1 MSADSR
7 RPQDRDPVL
16 SRLDELLADR
26 ATQGLSLDDERE
38 LDRLLSDA
46 GDVDDEAFDRAAAA
60 ADLALGP
67 QRFEPM
73 PAELRDKI
81 AASRIATLQA
91 SRRPVLRSL
100 PAESNA
106 DGGQPARRER
116 PPFVLWSGWVAAI
129 AASLIALFATRPAPE
144 SPITK
149 PPPSIVEEV
158 AGAKD
163 ALKVAWKPMD
173 DPAGKLVHGDVMW
186 SNAMQKGFV
195 RLAGLPKNDPAKRQY
210 QLWIFC
216 KTRDDRYPVDG
227 GVFDVDAATGD
238 VIVPFHAEL
247 RIAEPK
253 MFALTIEQPGGVVV
267 SAREHLVAVASL

>member
-7 RPQDRDPVL
+7 RPQDRDPEL

-26 ATQGLSLDDERE
+26 STQGLSLDDERE
-38 LDRLLSDA
+38 LDRLLTDA

-73 PAELRDKI
+73 PAELREKI
-81 AASRIATLQA
+81 AASRMATLQA
-91 SRRPVLRSL
+91 SERPVLRSV
-100 PAESNA
+100 PADSGRGA
-106 DGGQPARRER
+106 LRPASAQR

-144 SPITK
+144 APIAK
-149 PPPSIVEEV
+149 PRSIVEEV

-173 DPAGKLVHGDVMW
+173 DPDGKLVRGDVMW

-195 RLAGLPKNDPAKRQY
+195 RLAGLPRNDPAKRQY

-227 GVFDVDAATGD
+227 GDVFEQLRTGQLCRWAEEVLGVFLDAASS
-238 VIVPFHAEL
+238 
-247 RIAEPK
+247 
-253 MFALTIEQPGGVVV
+253 PG
-267 SAREHLVAVASL
+267 STSPPR

>member
-7 RPQDRDPVL
+7 RPQDRDPEL

-38 LDRLLSDA
+38 LDRLLTEA

-67 QRFEPM
+67 QRFDPM
-73 PAELRDKI
+73 PAELHKKI

-91 SRRPVLRSL
+91 SERPVLRSV
-100 PAESNA
+100 PADSRSGA
-106 DGGQPARRER
+106 LRPASAQR

-144 SPITK
+144 TPVA
-149 PPPSIVEEV
+149 PPPNIVDEV
-158 AGAKD
+158 MHAKD
-163 ALKVAWKPMD
+163 TIKVAWKPTD
-173 DPAGKLVHGDVMW
+173 DPDGKHVHGDIVW
-186 SNAMQKGFV
+186 CNSMQKGFM
-195 RLAGLPKNDPAKRQY
+195 RLAGLPKNDPTKHQY

-216 KTRDDRYPVDG
+216 KQRDDRYPVDG
-227 GVFDVDAATGD
+227 GVFDIDFATGD
-238 VIVPFHAEL
+238 VIVPVQAKLE
-247 RIAEPK
+247 IGDPK
-253 MFALTIEQPGGVVV
+253 MFAVTLEQPGGVVV
-267 SAREHLVAVASL
+267 SARDHVVALASL